1 MKTALWIARRFSF
14 ARKRFRIIN
23 VISAISLAGIIVGV
37 STLLIV
43 MSVLNGFQ
51 RLAYDMFTTIEGE
64 VQLVSRT
71 GSQGVAVSDSL
82 LQSLAAVEGVAAAE
96 PFAEGEA
103 IMSAGDG
110 GKSELVMIR
119 GLSRGAQRELMRRT
133 SSVRPFFSEETV
145 SAGDLLAGRLG
156 LSPFSEVR
164 LFSPE
169 LISVGLEMLSEPY
182 MLAALR
188 IPETKV
194 SSTFT
199 LQKLFDDR
207 YVLAPNEFARK
218 VLLLGGQSYTGID
231 IRAEKGVSGRKLLR
245 RLEAKIAGTPFAQ
258 SCTLRSLEK
267 KYGDIFAVMQLE
279 KWASFSV
286 LMLVVLVAA
295 LSLTGSLA
303 MTAIDKQKE
312 LFYLRCLGLERP
324 QFMGIFLIQGT
335 MTGLAG
341 TAIGSLAAWGICRL
355 QELYGIVRLPSQSAF
370 IIQSYPVSMNAA
382 DFLAV
387 GLTAVALSVL
397 VSIYPARKA
406 AAIAV
411 SHSLDKK
418 TN

>member
-14 ARKRFRIIN
+14 ARKRFRVIN

-51 RLAYDMFTTIEGE
+51 KLAYDMFTTIEGE
-64 VQLVSRT
+64 VQLVSRS
-71 GSQGVAVSDSL
+71 GGQGVRVSDSL
-82 LQSLAAVEGVAAAE
+82 LQALASVEGVAAAE

-103 IMSAGDG
+103 IMSPGE

-119 GLSRGAQRELMRRT
+119 GLSSGAQRELMRRT

-145 SAGDLLAGRLG
+145 SVGDLLAGRME

-169 LISVGLEMLSEPY
+169 LIGVGLELLSEPY

-218 VLLLGGQSYTGID
+218 VLLLGGRSYTGID

-245 RLEAKIAGTPFAQ
+245 RLEAKIAGTPLAR
-258 SCTLRSLEK
+258 SSTLRPLEK
-267 KYGDIFAVMQLE
+267 KYGDIFAVMELE

-324 QFMGIFLIQGT
+324 QFMGIFLIQGA

-341 TAIGSLAAWGICRL
+341 TAIGSLAAWGVCRL

-370 IIQSYPVSMNAA
+370 IIRSYPVSMNAA

-387 GLTAVALSVL
+387 GLTAVALSLL

-418 TN
+418 AN

>member
-51 RLAYDMFTTIEGE
+51 KLAYDMFTTIEGE
-64 VQLVSRT
+64 VQLVSRSD
-71 GSQGVAVSDSL
+71 GGISVSDSL
-82 LQSLAAVEGVAAAE
+82 LQALASVEGVAAAE

-103 IMSAGDG
+103 IMSSGG

-119 GLSRGAQRELMRRT
+119 GLSGEGQRELMRRT
-133 SSVRPFFSEETV
+133 SAIKPFFSGETV
-145 SAGDLLAGRLG
+145 SAGDLLAGRLE

-169 LISVGLEMLSEPY
+169 LISVGLELLSEPY

-194 SSTFT
+194 SSTFS

-218 VLLLGGQSYTGID
+218 VLLLGGDRYSGID
-231 IRAEKGVSGRKLLR
+231 IRAEKGVSGRKLMK
-245 RLEAKIAGTPFAQ
+245 RLEARIAGTPLGR
-258 SCTLRSLEK
+258 SCTLRPLEK
-267 KYGDIFAVMQLE
+267 KYGDIFAVMELE

-335 MTGLAG
+335 MTGIAG
-341 TAIGSLAAWGICRL
+341 TAAGSLLAWIVCRL
-355 QELYGIVRLPSQSAF
+355 QEAYGLVRLPSQSAF
-370 IIQSYPVSMNAA
+370 VIQSYPVSMHAS
-382 DFLAV
+382 DFFAV
-387 GLTAVALSVL
+387 GLTAVALSFL
-397 VSIYPARKA
+397 VSLYPARKA

-411 SHSLDKK
+411 NHSLDSKA
-418 TN
+418 N